1 MIDVNKINVTAHAG
15 CMNTAM
21 DSIESIESGIKN
33 GADIIEVDVNIDKD
47 KNIVLSHDLLQ
58 DSREYI
64 PFYMVLE
71 IMEKNRNILLNID
84 VKNTAVLP
92 RLKNMISRYK
102 LSDSIFLT
110 GLTFNDIAENEED
123 LKGIHYLVN
132 LEDSDI
138 KSMHAKK
145 LINKLKEMNAEGI
158 NINHEF
164 VTSELAAVFK
174 EEKIILSVWTIDNV
188 EYMDRAIS
196 LGVNSITTRNIDLLM
211 DRIAESRKV

>member
-138 KSMHAKK
+138 KSMHAKA

-164 VTSELAAVFK
+164 VTSELAVVCK

>member
-21 DSIESIESGIKN
+21 DSIESIEAGIKN

-164 VTSELAAVFK
+164 VTSELAAVCK